1 MAENIKARL
10 RSASWSDPEASD
22 DDLLTMGKDRLGKPE
37 LQWTLSSNPAQMENA
52 GDVFS
57 PVTAGEDG
65 GQSGESTADLDTT
78 VVAPT
83 TVNTEDE
90 STVASSDDET
100 TPEQPRSRTTVEQMM
115 VVDYQR
121 RE

>member
-10 RSASWSDPEASD
+10 RSASRSDPEASD
-22 DDLLTMGKDRLGKPE
+22 DDLLTMVKDRLGKPE
-37 LQWTLSSNPAQMENA
+37 LQWTLSSNPAQMENT

-57 PVTAGEDG
+57 PV
-65 GQSGESTADLDTT
+65 TADLDTT

-90 STVASSDDET
+90 STVASSDDKT
-100 TPEQPRSRTTVEQMM
+100 TPE
-115 VVDYQR
+115 
-121 RE
+121 